1 MIRFTSLFL
10 FNFYSYECFLRNL
23 SKLNQNLRFV
33 KFRKDMSEFA
43 TTIAGTLAAINSTSS
58 TIILIPLIN
67 EYTDYIQHI
76 IGNLNHR
83 IPY

>member
-1 MIRFTSLFL
+1 
-10 FNFYSYECFLRNL
+10 
-23 SKLNQNLRFV
+23 
-33 KFRKDMSEFA
+33 MSEFA